1 MDTTTVATAAI
12 AAMAGLGGGLGG
24 AMIAARHQQ
33 SAERSRQRERAAEVF
48 GAMGPLLT
56 ELHPDR
62 IYMNL
67 PLPPEPGQADPM
79 TETLRTLHEQARE
92 VRQQLSMLAAWWPTS
107 EGSDLARR
115 LEVALL
121 SAVIW
126 DTHLVRDARAGRN
139 TTQALEQ
146 ARSEWNQAKSVAD
159 ALRSEVRAQPV
170 PDAPGC
176 CLGRSRSGWRRPPGR
191 CWCRSAAGRP
201 GGSVWPTPAPPSWRR
216 PGQPPPG
223 SAGHGAR
230 RSSLADVVL
239 GGVDRPGFE
248 HETDD
253 PEGGQAAVKGADANS
268 HGHPIPEV
276 EISRWRAEPAGWGD
290 AGHVGGLG

>member
-1 MDTTTVATAAI
+1 VADTADVLQTAI
-12 AAMAGLGGGLGG
+12 AALAGLTGGL
-24 AMIAARHQQ
+24 ASTAIAVRRQEAGERGQQ
-33 SAERSRQRERAAEVF
+33 RQRAAELF
-48 GAMGPLLT
+48 GPMGPLLT
-56 ELHPDR
+56 ELNPDR

-67 PLPPEPGQADPM
+67 PLAPEPGQADPM

-126 DTHLVRDARAGRN
+126 DTHLVRDARAGCN

-146 ARSEWNQAKSVAD
+146 ARSEWNQAQSVAD

-176 CLGRSRSGWRRPPGR
+176 CLGRSG
-191 CWCRSAAGRP
+191 
-201 GGSVWPTPAPPSWRR
+201 
-216 PGQPPPG
+216 
-223 SAGHGAR
+223 
-230 RSSLADVVL
+230 
-239 GGVDRPGFE
+239 
-248 HETDD
+248 
-253 PEGGQAAVKGADANS
+253 
-268 HGHPIPEV
+268 
-276 EISRWRAEPAGWGD
+276 SRWRQPPVD
-290 AGHVGGLG
+290 AGVGQPVGGRAGRLAQRRPHRHGGGQGSHRQDQQGTAHDGPP